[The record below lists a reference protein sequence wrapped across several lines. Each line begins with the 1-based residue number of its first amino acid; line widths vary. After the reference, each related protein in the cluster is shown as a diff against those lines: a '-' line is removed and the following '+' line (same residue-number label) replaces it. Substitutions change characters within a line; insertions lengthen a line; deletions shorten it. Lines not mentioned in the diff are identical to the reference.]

1 MKKGYLEIQTASLGA
16 GEYLTLAKN
25 VDVKKNK
32 TLTFTAKIGEFSS
45 LRIGH
50 GETNYCSAYVDIDET
65 EMRVCNFYREE
76 VPAKTEAHGLKIS
89 SYITVVI
96 HVGIQAEITL
106 FTASGYYTMKDVP
119 WSACNGPLFAKSTDA
134 VLYDC
139 SLTWTSSDLS
149 CPLWVFGDSYLGL
162 THGLRFPYY
171 FLQMGFHNWLA
182 CGYPGAGAQ
191 SQLLCFENLLK
202 LGTPKVAV
210 WTLGMNN
217 NDLSGLNE
225 SWREST
231 EKFLQLCA
239 QNDVTP
245 VLATIPTTW
254 HKNEDGTLSVVRENR
269 PKNEWVKNSGCRYVD
284 FEKAVG
290 ADSGAGWYEGM
301 LYSDDVHPDATG
313 AQALAAQFIA
323 DVPEITW

>member
-1 MKKGYLEIQTASLGA
+1 MKKGYLKCTAESLNE

-25 VDVKKNK
+25 IDVKKNK
-32 TLTFTAKIGEFSS
+32 TLTFTAKVKDFSS

-50 GETNYCSAYVDIDET
+50 GETSYCSCYVDIDKT
-65 EMRVCNFYREE
+65 EMRVANFYREE
-76 VPAKTEAHGLKIS
+76 VPAKAEPHGLDIH

-96 HVGIQAEITL
+96 HVERQAEITL
-106 FTASGYYTMKDVP
+106 FTASGCYTMKEIP
-119 WSACNGPLFAKSTDA
+119 WSGCNGALYAKSTGA
-134 VLYDC
+134 SLYDC
-139 SLTWTSSDLS
+139 SLSWTSSDLA
-149 CPLWVFGDSYLGL
+149 CPMWVFGDSYLGL
-162 THGLRFPYY
+162 THGMRFPYY
-171 FLQMGFHNWLA
+171 FLKMGFNNWLA

-202 LGTPKVAV
+202 LGTPKIAV

-217 NDLSGLNE
+217 LDKDGVNE

-239 QNDVTP
+239 QNDITP
-245 VLATIPTTW
+245 ILSTIPTTW
-254 HKNEDGTLSVVRENR
+254 HKNEDGTLTVVRENR

-290 ADSGAGWYEGM
+290 ADSGAGWYDGM
-301 LYSDDVHPDATG
+301 LYPDDVHPAETG

-323 DVPEITW
+323 DVPEIAW